1 MTSSGPAS
9 SPEWSEQV
17 CHALAELGDE
27 QHAFLRLIYA
37 NGLTQHKI
45 AERYGLPLASVS
57 RTVALALRNLA
68 SALELGRPT
77 DIGASFGVA

>member
-1 MTSSGPAS
+1 MTLPDPAS
-9 SPEWSEQV
+9 SPDWTQQV
-17 CHALAELGDE
+17 CHALAGLGDD

-45 AERYGLPLASVS
+45 AERYGLPVASVS

-68 SALELGRPT
+68 SSLELGRPI
-77 DIGASFGVA
+77 DLGASLGVA